1 MCSKLSFERVTC
13 NKWFYYFLKIQF
25 EEMMFEDTGEW
36 PLPLEDEESPAE
48 NSFYYFGEN
57 VHSVGWFNKGSL

>member
-1 MCSKLSFERVTC
+1 
-13 NKWFYYFLKIQF
+13 
-25 EEMMFEDTGEW
+25 MMFEDTGEW